1 MEDSLSDNSEEL
13 FQTNK
18 GGVRIHKS
26 FFPGKQNKKKN
37 HVVKQRLLLITK
49 HRNLKLIILVLLYV
63 WEVVIVCMCVLSCFS
78 HVQLFATL

>member
-26 FFPGKQNKKKN
+26 FFPGKQNKTKK
-37 HVVKQRLLLITK
+37 KT
-49 HRNLKLIILVLLYV
+49 
-63 WEVVIVCMCVLSCFS
+63 M
-78 HVQLFATL
+78 